1 METFVSSAFPNTSHK
16 SASDYSH
23 KNTVNRNSTAD
34 TSSTQASSTKGK
46 GEGDCDDDVTVGT
59 SNTHTSSDG
68 ADDTLLSDSD
78 AEEMEQPDIT
88 VIAARQYQKKQLQTE
103 ARHAVG
109 GDNGDDDDDDN
120 EEPDIT
126 VIAARRYQTKHQTT
140 KQLRAPNE
148 EEEEEEEEPS
158 VKVLSVG
165 QYTKQH
171 ECNNKNCVP
180 NDDDSFAS
188 SDMSWMQKPI
198 GGENGEAIPASY
210 IPPPGK
216 RVESQAPETL
226 CTEGIETI
234 LSITSNNNINSEEL
248 SVETRS
254 VNSVESLYDQQPI
267 MSTKVQCELSKPLA
281 FAPRPLSKVR
291 TTLSQYNERLF
302 GDKRPNERT
311 VDETTSPVDPPDSC
325 PRVLLPNEVFYNA
338 ATKLWVATLHTD
350 QKSLDR
356 GDNTA
361 AIASVQAYSF
371 HTESKAREA
380 VIALAPPR
388 MKSFADNTTCFD
400 CGGKFA
406 FFRRACHCRN
416 CGVCICKIDCSV
428 QWPHQS
434 LPETYNIKD
443 ENVVN
448 VCRTCQ
454 SLSDKFRN
462 ALLAGDLATV
472 VELHQTNNINL
483 RSPFASVKGEIMYP
497 LHCAVLGG
505 NLELIQWLVD
515 IRWVPLKSS
524 KKKRNSSRDGTI
536 ATSKGRSVLD
546 LSLSSNNVDVVRY
559 LVVDKK
565 VSLLKYRDLGNAL
578 VTLDNAL
585 KRITTLSG
593 NTTSSDGEGERAHN
607 DNLGNVIATRSNR
620 GDDNTTGARTE
631 ETENNDMERV
641 LSDSTKSEEE
651 SCIICCGAKID
662 CVIIPC
668 GHQICCL
675 GCSSEMHDC
684 PICGTRSSFLRTFK
698 P

>member
-1 METFVSSAFPNTSHK
+1 MESFVSSAFSTSHK

-23 KNTVNRNSTAD
+23 KNTVNRNRTAD
-34 TSSTQASSTKGK
+34 TRSTHASSTKDK
-46 GEGDCDDDVTVGT
+46 SEGDDRHDCDDDVTVGT

-68 ADDTLLSDSD
+68 ADDALFTDSD

-88 VIAARQYQKKQLQTE
+88 VIAARQYQKKQLETE
-103 ARHAVG
+103 ARRAG
-109 GDNGDDDDDDN
+109 RGDNGDDDDD

-126 VIAARRYQTKHQTT
+126 VIAARRHQTKHQTT
-140 KQLRAPNE
+140 KQRRAPNE
-148 EEEEEEEEPS
+148 KEEEPS
-158 VKVLSVG
+158 VTVVSAT

-171 ECNNKNCVP
+171 EYYNKSCVQ
-180 NDDDSFAS
+180 NDDDSIAS
-188 SDMSWMQKPI
+188 SDLSWMHKPI

-254 VNSVESLYDQQPI
+254 VNSQESLNEQQP
-267 MSTKVQCELSKPLA
+267 STKMQDEVPTPLA

-291 TTLSQYNERLF
+291 TTLNQYNERLF
-302 GDKRPNERT
+302 GDKKPNERAA
-311 VDETTSPVDPPDSC
+311 DENGFPVDPLDSC

-350 QKSLDR
+350 QKALDC
-356 GDNTA
+356 GDDTT

-380 VIALAPPR
+380 VLALAPPR

-428 QWPHQS
+428 QWPRQS

-448 VCRTCQ
+448 VCRACH
-454 SLSDKFRN
+454 SLSNLFHD

-472 VELHQTNNINL
+472 TELHRTNNINL

-505 NLELIQWLVD
+505 NLELVQWLVD

-546 LSLSSNNVDVVRY
+546 LSLSGHNIDIVRY

-565 VSLLKYRDLGNAL
+565 VSLLKYRDIGNAL

-585 KRITTLSG
+585 KRITSLSV
-593 NTTSSDGEGERAHN
+593 NTTSSGSEEERGQN
-607 DNLGNVIATRSNR
+607 DNLGNVIVTRSDR
-620 GDDNTTGARTE
+620 GDDTTTGTHSD
-631 ETENNDMERV
+631 ETEKNDEMEKV
-641 LSDSTKSEEE
+641 L
-651 SCIICCGAKID
+651 CIICCGNPID

-675 GCSSEMHDC
+675 GCSSEMRDC
-684 PICGTRSSFLRTFK
+684 PICGTKSTFLRTFK